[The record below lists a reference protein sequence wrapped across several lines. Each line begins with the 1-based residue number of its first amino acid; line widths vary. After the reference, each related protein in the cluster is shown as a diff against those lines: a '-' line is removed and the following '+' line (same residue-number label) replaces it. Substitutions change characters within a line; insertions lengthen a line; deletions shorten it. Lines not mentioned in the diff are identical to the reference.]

1 MTSFCNDPVTN
12 KRISDTGIRLNE
24 FTHDFLSC
32 GSYFFDGHFNV
43 VKMPKDTVLYHGSAV
58 LADKLIVYP
67 VGTRFYQQDL
77 KHSDS
82 YVVAQTDKEI
92 QEIISENDDSISPSW
107 YGNLETAKLYSG
119 NSLDQIL
126 DYNCANKCILAYKLK
141 KEAIFLLLNNEY
153 NMAKLYKEDLQ
164 PPLKKNFSNMF
175 DNFTKDYYQN
185 FDNVKENLGNN
196 IPQSP
201 QVNIDG
207 TPLKSYRILNNSPRR
222 TSTRPD
228 DLPVTEFL
236 CKNTFRQRGYAG
248 YISPEMLMSSTSYF
262 HSEIVF
268 CNPFQYLE
276 RDYLNDNDW
285 QYNPTDKKTPALN
298 ALIDLM
304 KKYKTTDVNTQS
316 GNLYEQTVWAV
327 LWVEEL
333 FRFVST
339 RKYFI
344 DLKFSD
350 AENTIFLKTLAVA
363 AFLHKIGKIT
373 SQNYRPAK
381 QDFVYSDSDTEKND
395 PEISYSYIQKKTID
409 YIKLDEV
416 FSDIGF
422 SMKIEDMMD
431 YIASPIYVYKM
442 FTKDFSTSRNDFNVL
457 KTFITRLNS
466 IEKLKFSSKN
476 QKRKLYIVFIS
487 IMLGFSDM
495 LSTIPPGIGN
505 LSRANINLSKSKINI
520 QSEVIPNIK
529 NVSSIY
535 KGSRDTIVIRT
546 LELRLNSIL
555 EILFS
560 PS

>member
-1 MTSFCNDPVTN
+1 
-12 KRISDTGIRLNE
+12 
-24 FTHDFLSC
+24 
-32 GSYFFDGHFNV
+32 
-43 VKMPKDTVLYHGSAV
+43 MPKDTVLYHGSAV

-119 NSLDQIL
+119 SSLDQIL

-175 DNFTKDYYQN
+175 DNFTKDNYQT
-185 FDNVKENLGNN
+185 FDNIKENLGNN

-201 QVNIDG
+201 RVNIDG
-207 TPLKSYRILNNSPRR
+207 TPLKSYEILNNSPRR

-248 YISPEMLMSSTSYF
+248 YIIPEMLKSSTSYF

-327 LWVEEL
+327 LWIEEL

-381 QDFVYSDSDTEKND
+381 QDFFYSDSDTEKND
-395 PEISYSYIQKKTID
+395 PEISYDYIQKKAID
-409 YIKLDEV
+409 YIKLEQV

-431 YIASPIYVYKM
+431 YIASPIYVYKI
-442 FTKDFSTSRNDFNVL
+442 FTKEFTTSSNDFNVL
-457 KTFITRLNS
+457 KKFITRLNS

-476 QKRKLYIVFIS
+476 QKRKLYVVFIS

-495 LSTIPPGIGN
+495 LSTIPPGIYN
-505 LSRANINLSKSKINI
+505 LSRNNIDLSISNINI

-535 KGSRDTIVIRT
+535 KGSRDTIDIRT
-546 LELRLNSIL
+546 LQLRLNSIL